1 MEQYIGAAF
10 MLAGALVGGLTHS
23 RAELMGAR
31 VLLGVG
37 TAFAR
42 QFPDS

>member
-1 MEQYIGAAF
+1 
-10 MLAGALVGGLTHS
+10 MLAGALVGGLTHT

-42 QFPDS
+42 EFEVPGGRGASH